1 MATKATESNSSVRK
15 EGVHQS
21 TTREMM
27 ENTRKPSSTPGAPL
41 TDEAGALARK
51 VCFKFDFILLL
62 PILTVFCEC

>member
-1 MATKATESNSSVRK
+1 MATKATDSSSSVGK
-15 EGVHQS
+15 EMVHQL
-21 TTREMM
+21 T
-27 ENTRKPSSTPGAPL
+27 